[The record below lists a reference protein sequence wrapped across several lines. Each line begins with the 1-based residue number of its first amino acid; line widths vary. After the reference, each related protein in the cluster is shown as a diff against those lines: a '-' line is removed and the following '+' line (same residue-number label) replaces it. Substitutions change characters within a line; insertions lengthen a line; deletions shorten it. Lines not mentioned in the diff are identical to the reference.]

1 MEETKKSVMKDKSVA
16 ALIFEITCC
25 VILIAYTLSL
35 LVTFGW
41 GVMTSFKTTEAYELD
56 KIAFPK
62 GENFT
67 IEHYVNVF
75 SAISVPIA
83 GGAKINFFGML
94 MNSVLYAV
102 GSALLQTLACCIVA
116 YAVARFDNSVSKVL
130 YGIVIVCMAL
140 PIVGQLP
147 SQLQLMMDLN
157 LHDTMFGSWFFSAS
171 FLGMHFLVFHAT
183 FKAIPKDFSEAA
195 MLDGAGRWRIFLT
208 IMLPLVKLSFW
219 TVFLLKFM
227 VFWNDYQSP
236 LIFMPN
242 LPVLS
247 YGVFQMY
254 KGYAKLTTEYGVET
268 FNKIPHVM
276 AGSMMVFVPMLVL
289 FMATHKRLIGNVSMG
304 GIKG

>member
-1 MEETKKSVMKDKSVA
+1 MEEVKAVAMKDKSVA
-16 ALIFEITCC
+16 TLIFQIICC
-25 VILIAYTLSL
+25 VVLIAYTLSL
-35 LVTFGW
+35 VVTFGW
-41 GVMTSFKTTEAYELD
+41 GIMTSFKGTEAYELD
-56 KIAFPK
+56 KISFPTGK
-62 GENFT
+62 DFT
-67 IEHYVNVF
+67 LEHYKNVF
-75 SAISVPIA
+75 SAISVPVA
-83 GGAKINFFGML
+83 GGRYVDFFGML
-94 MNSVLYAV
+94 INSVLYSV
-102 GSALLQTLACCIVA
+102 GSALLQTAACCIVA
-116 YAVARFDNSVSKVL
+116 YAVARFDNSVSKII

-147 SQLQLMMDLN
+147 SQLQLMIDMN
-157 LHDTMFGSWFFSAS
+157 LHDTFFGSWFFATS

-183 FKAIPKDFSEAA
+183 FKAIPKDYSEAA
-195 MLDGAGRWRIFLT
+195 MLDGAGRWHIFLK
-208 IMLPLVKLSFW
+208 IMLPLAKLSFW

-254 KGYAKLTTEYGVET
+254 KGYAKVTTEYGVAT
-268 FNKIPHVM
+268 FNKIPHIM
-276 AGSMMVFVPMLVL
+276 AGSMLVFLPMLAL